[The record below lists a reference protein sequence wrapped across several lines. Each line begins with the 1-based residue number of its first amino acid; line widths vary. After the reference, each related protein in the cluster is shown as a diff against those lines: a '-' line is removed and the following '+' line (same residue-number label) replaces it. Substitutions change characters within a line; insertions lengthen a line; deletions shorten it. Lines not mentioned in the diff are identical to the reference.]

1 LLVASRI
8 ATPVTDYCVFARSH
22 YRNGLNMALSL
33 FQQGPIIE
41 LGLDSTDGTGASLAW
56 PLLHSAAA
64 LLTEVAEGDSPGPT
78 LPGEL

>member
-1 LLVASRI
+1 
-8 ATPVTDYCVFARSH
+8 
-22 YRNGLNMALSL
+22 MALSL
-33 FQQGPIIE
+33 FKQGPIIE

-78 LPGEL
+78 LPGDL